1 MMTTTS
7 TSRRLTSQPSLFGQG
22 MAFPPRVDADGRLAW
37 SYGEENVR
45 QCIRALL
52 LTEPGERLMREE
64 FGCGLRRFLF
74 EPNTVT
80 TRQLIRERVS
90 LAITRW
96 EPRVTVEDIQ
106 VEPDPVES
114 RVINLTIVFRLAA
127 TRALESLGLSLQ
139 LEG

>member
-1 MMTTTS
+1 MSLDKTAH
-7 TSRRLTSQPSLFGQG
+7 RLTRQPSLFGQG

-52 LTEPGERLMREE
+52 LTEPGERLMREA

-90 LAITRW
+90 RAIARW
-96 EPRVTVEDIQ
+96 EPRVTVEEVKVDPDS
-106 VEPDPVES
+106 VEP
-114 RVINLTIVFRLAA
+114 RVVHLTILFRLTA
-127 TRALESLGLSLQ
+127 TRALETLGLSLQ
-139 LEG
+139 LGG

>member
-1 MMTTTS
+1 MAQNQN
-7 TSRRLTSQPSLFGQG
+7 SRRLTQQPSLFGQG
-22 MAFPPRVDADGRLAW
+22 MAFPPRVNADGRMAW

-45 QCIRALL
+45 QCIRVLL

-90 LAITRW
+90 QAIERW
-96 EPRVTVEDIQ
+96 EPRVTVEEIQ
-106 VEPDPVES
+106 VEPDPVEA
-114 RVINLTIVFRLAA
+114 RVVHLKILFRLTA